1 MKKFSMT
8 SFIGRSSAAASTV
21 GSSPAS
27 SPNRPGTPAVRP
39 AASAPAPVTLA
50 QRDAAHPS
58 RAGRP
63 TILFLDDDA
72 RILNS
77 LGTLFR
83 YKYQVFT
90 ATNGEQALSILR
102 RYHVHVVVSDQRMP
116 EMTGVEF
123 LRQAKRVSPNT
134 VRILLTGFSDL
145 SAVIDSVNDGEVYR
159 FLNKPWG
166 NQEIQAVIADA
177 LAIGLALEAGAEE
190 PAQPPL
196 ETPREP
202 AQAERPAVL
211 MLHDKRD
218 TFERMR
224 PLLNETHPFV
234 YAANVEECLDALES
248 RSVGV
253 IVSNLQVGRSDT
265 SELLKQLKQ
274 KHPQV
279 LTIVLADSADAEHVI
294 ELINQAKIF
303 RYVLSPYKPQKL
315 KFFIDS
321 ALNQFQ
327 RYRSRPA
334 LLREQKVEV
343 AADAPRS
350 KAAAMIGERL
360 RSLRALF
367 VSSTVAR

>member
-8 SFIGRSSAAASTV
+8 SFIARAPAARSTPRIHPVSSTVRSIAAAQ
-21 GSSPAS
+21 SPAFAPDHATS
-27 SPNRPGTPAVRP
+27 LQQDIVHPAR
-39 AASAPAPVTLA
+39 AP
-50 QRDAAHPS
+50 
-58 RAGRP
+58 RP
-63 TILFLDDDA
+63 TILFLDDDD
-72 RILNS
+72 RILNA

-90 ATNGEQALSILR
+90 ATNGMQALSILL
-102 RYHVHVVVSDQRMP
+102 RYHIHVVVSDQRMP
-116 EMTGVEF
+116 EMTGVDF
-123 LRQAKRVSPNT
+123 LRQAKRTSPNT

-145 SAVIDSVNDGEVYR
+145 AAIIDSVNDGEVYR

-177 LAIGLALEAGAEE
+177 LAIGLALEAGADEA
-190 PAQPPL
+190 AQPL
-196 ETPREP
+196 DVLCD
-202 AQAERPAVL
+202 AAEEQRPAVL

-218 TFERMR
+218 MFERIR
-224 PLLNETHPFV
+224 PLLNEAHPFV

-248 RSVGV
+248 HSVGV

-265 SELLKQLKQ
+265 SELLRLLKQ
-274 KHPQV
+274 KHPHV
-279 LTIVLADSADAEHVI
+279 LTIVVADSADAEHVI
-294 ELINQAKIF
+294 ELINQARIF

-334 LLREQKVEV
+334 LVREQTVDV
-343 AADAPRS
+343 ATNAPS
-350 KAAAMIGERL
+350 TKATATIGERL

-367 VSSTVAR
+367 ASGAVAR